1 MLDVRRIETLRQL
14 GRRRSFA
21 AVADALGY
29 THSAVS
35 QQISALERE
44 VGVTLVERG
53 VRPVRLTDAGDT
65 LIDLAEPLFESVASL
80 DAGLEAF
87 RTVSRGRLRLA
98 SFPSACLPLAGPALA
113 AFHRDHPGVELTLT
127 VAEPREATRLLRA
140 GDADVAILFDE
151 TEPPTPAPGVERTP
165 LLDDP
170 LVLALPSANPRA
182 RRRAV
187 DLSDLAE
194 ERWTSPA
201 RDGPGAGYR
210 RMFERACAAAGF
222 EPRVAHETEDVLIAQ
237 SLVAAGLGLAL
248 LPRLALSVTHPG
260 VTVVELSA
268 APQRHVWA
276 ARVKDRHLP
285 AAAAMVEV
293 LRKASQELEL
303 ASVRTPR
310 IRPRESRRT

>member
-21 AVADALGY
+21 AAADALGY
-29 THSAVS
+29 TQSAVS

-44 VGVTLVERG
+44 VGITLVERG

-65 LIDLAEPLFESVASL
+65 LIELAGPVFEGLASL

-87 RTVSRGRLRLA
+87 RTVARGRLRLA
-98 SFPSACLPLAGPALA
+98 TFPSACPPLAGPGLA

-151 TEPPTPAPGVERTP
+151 AEAPTPAPGLERTP

-170 LVLALPSANPRA
+170 LVLALPSASPLV

-187 DLSDLAE
+187 DLSELAE

-210 RMFERACAAAGF
+210 RMFERACTAAGF

-237 SLVAAGLGLAL
+237 SFVAAGLGLAL

-260 VTVVELSA
+260 VTLLELSE
-268 APQRHVWA
+268 APHRHVWA
-276 ARVKDRHLP
+276 ARVKDRQLP
-285 AAAAMVEV
+285 AASAMLDA
-293 LRKASQELEL
+293 LRNVA
-303 ASVRTPR
+303 
-310 IRPRESRRT
+310 RRARSS

>member
-1 MLDVRRIETLRQL
+1 
-14 GRRRSFA
+14 
-21 AVADALGY
+21 
-29 THSAVS
+29 
-35 QQISALERE
+35 

-65 LIDLAEPLFESVASL
+65 LIELAEPLFADLASL

-87 RTVSRGRLRLA
+87 RTVARGRVRLA
-98 SFPSACLPLAGPALA
+98 SFPSACVPLAGPALA

-127 VAEPREATRLLRA
+127 VAEPREAARLLRA

-151 TEPPTPAPGVERTP
+151 AKTPTPTPGLERTP

-170 LVLALPSANPRA
+170 LVLALPNTSPLA

-210 RMFERACAAAGF
+210 RMFERACAEAGY
-222 EPRVAHETEDVLIAQ
+222 EPQVAHETDDVLTAQ
-237 SLVAAGLGLAL
+237 ALVAAGLGLAL
-248 LPRLALSVTHPG
+248 LPRLALSITHPAI
-260 VTVVELSA
+260 TLRELSG
-268 APQRHVWA
+268 APRRRVWA
-276 ARVKDRHLP
+276 ARVKDRRLP
-285 AAAAMVEV
+285 AAAAMLLA
-293 LRKASQELEL
+293 LRNASREREL
-303 ASVRTPR
+303 AGVGRVG
-310 IRPRESRRT
+310 RRR

>member
-1 MLDVRRIETLRQL
+1 MIDIRRIETLVQL

-21 AVADALGY
+21 AAADALGY
-29 THSAVS
+29 TQSAVS

-65 LIDLAEPLFESVASL
+65 LIELAEPVFEGLASL

-87 RTVSRGRLRLA
+87 RTLSRGRLRLA

-113 AFHRDHPGVELTLT
+113 AFHRDHPGVELTLS
-127 VAEPREATRLLRA
+127 VAEPREATRLLRT
-140 GDADVAILFDE
+140 GEADVAILFDE
-151 TEPPTPAPGVERTP
+151 SEPSTPAPGLERTP

-170 LVLALPSANPRA
+170 VVLVLPSTGRLA
-182 RRRAV
+182 RRRGI

-222 EPRVAHETEDVLIAQ
+222 EPQVAHETEDVLIAQ
-237 SLVAAGLGLAL
+237 SFVAAGLGLAL
-248 LPRLALSVTHPG
+248 MPRLALSVTHPSI
-260 VTVVELSA
+260 TLRELRD
-268 APQRHVWA
+268 APRRQVWA
-276 ARVKDRHLP
+276 ARVKNRRLP
-285 AAAAMVEV
+285 AADAMLAA
-293 LRKASQELEL
+293 LRHA
-303 ASVRTPR
+303 ADGRRTP
-310 IRPRESRRT
+310 

>member
-29 THSAVS
+29 TQSAVS
-35 QQISALERE
+35 QQIRALERE

-65 LIDLAEPLFESVASL
+65 LIELAEPLFESLASL

-87 RTVSRGRLRLA
+87 RTIARGRLRLA

-127 VAEPREATRLLRA
+127 VAEPREASRRLRA

-151 TEPPTPAPGVERTP
+151 ADESTPAPGLERTP

-170 LVLALPSANPRA
+170 LVLAVPSSKRLA

-187 DLSDLAE
+187 DLSELAE

-222 EPRVAHETEDVLIAQ
+222 EPRIAHETEDVLIAQ

-248 LPRLALSVTHPG
+248 LPRLALSITHPG
-260 VTVVELSA
+260 VTVRELRD
-268 APQRHVWA
+268 APRRRVWA
-276 ARVKDRHLP
+276 ARVKDRQLP
-285 AAAAMVEV
+285 AAAAMLEA
-293 LRKASQELEL
+293 LRKVARDLEL
-303 ASVRTPR
+303 ASIRTPR
-310 IRPRESRRT
+310 VRPRKSRRT

>member
-1 MLDVRRIETLRQL
+1 MLDVRRIETLRHL

-21 AVADALGY
+21 AAADALGY
-29 THSAVS
+29 TQSAVS

-65 LIDLAEPLFESVASL
+65 LIELAEPLFESLASV

-87 RTVSRGRLRLA
+87 RTVSRGRLRVA

-151 TEPPTPAPGVERTP
+151 AEVPTPAPGLERTP

-170 LVLALPSANPRA
+170 LVLALPSTGRLT
-182 RRRAV
+182 RRRPV

-210 RMFERACAAAGF
+210 RMFERACAEAGF
-222 EPRVAHETEDVLIAQ
+222 EPRVVHETEDVLIAQ

-248 LPRLALSVTHPG
+248 LPRLALSVTHPAI
-260 VTVVELSA
+260 TLRELRDS
-268 APQRHVWA
+268 PRRRVWA
-276 ARVKDRHLP
+276 ARVKGRRLP
-285 AAAAMVEV
+285 AAHAMVSA
-293 LRKASQELEL
+293 LRQASTGQ
-303 ASVRTPR
+303 STTPR
-310 IRPRESRRT
+310 PGGSSR

>member
-1 MLDVRRIETLRQL
+1 MIDIRRIETLVQL

-21 AVADALGY
+21 AAADALGY
-29 THSAVS
+29 TQSAVS

-53 VRPVRLTDAGDT
+53 VRPIRLTDAGDT
-65 LIDLAEPLFESVASL
+65 LIELAEPVFEGLASL

-87 RTVSRGRLRLA
+87 RTLSRGRLRLA

-113 AFHRDHPGVELTLT
+113 AFHRDHPGVELTLS
-127 VAEPREATRLLRA
+127 VAEPREATRLVRT
-140 GDADVAILFDE
+140 GEADVAILFDE
-151 TEPPTPAPGVERTP
+151 SEPPTPAPGLERTR

-170 LVLALPSANPRA
+170 VVLVLPSTGRLA

-222 EPRVAHETEDVLIAQ
+222 EPQVAHETEDVLIAQ
-237 SLVAAGLGLAL
+237 SFVAAGLGLAL
-248 LPRLALSVTHPG
+248 MPRLALSVTHPSIALR
-260 VTVVELSA
+260 ELRD
-268 APQRHVWA
+268 APRRQVWA
-276 ARVKDRHLP
+276 ARVKNRRVP
-285 AAAAMVEV
+285 AAGAMLAA
-293 LRKASQELEL
+293 LRHA
-303 ASVRTPR
+303 ANG
-310 IRPRESRRT
+310 RRTS